1 MYFQVYVLLAV
12 VYPCVLLMSYNL
24 CFTRQKRFFNHDVS
38 KLFNLKLQSSLM
50 LEGKCAQKPVNANK
64 TRKVLPW

>member
-1 MYFQVYVLLAV
+1 
-12 VYPCVLLMSYNL
+12 MSYNL